1 MSLAGL
7 EPAVVFPARVLSP
20 AHIPILLQ
28 RHILFDFPVIEAGVR
43 IYRTNASEGSRTLT
57 EPGLSRLPLPV
68 GIREQNSG
76 QGRTRTFG
84 VSHVTDLS
92 PPSSPLGIPAH
103 KNNRLRGVLRT
114 GGLTID
120 ESS

>member
-68 GIREQNSG
+68 GIREQKIVVKIREQKTVCREG
-76 QGRTRTFG
+76 
-84 VSHVTDLS
+84 LE
-92 PPSSPLGIPAH
+92 PSVFLM
-103 KNNRLRGVLRT
+103 
-114 GGLTID
+114 
-120 ESS
+120 

>member
-57 EPGLSRLPLPV
+57 EPGLSRFLFQLGYGSKTV
-68 GIREQNSG
+68 GREG
-76 QGRTRTFG
+76 
-84 VSHVTDLS
+84 LE
-92 PPSSPLGIPAH
+92 PSVFLM
-103 KNNRLRGVLRT
+103 
-114 GGLTID
+114 
-120 ESS
+120 